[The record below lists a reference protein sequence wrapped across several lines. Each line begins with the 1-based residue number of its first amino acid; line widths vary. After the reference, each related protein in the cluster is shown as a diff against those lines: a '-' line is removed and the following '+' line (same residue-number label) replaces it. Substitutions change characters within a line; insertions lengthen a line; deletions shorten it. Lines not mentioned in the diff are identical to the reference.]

1 MSPTAI
7 NLKAPQINETAT
19 ESITAKA
26 PNINQMAEESV
37 SISAPDIDLDG
48 ALSQGAGE
56 NGGDASFDGAVTAQ
70 GEVTGNNVKL
80 SGHGHDGVEPGNGQ
94 SGKPVNI

>member
-1 MSPTAI
+1 
-7 NLKAPQINETAT
+7 
-19 ESITAKA
+19 KA